1 MVTRGHLFSHP
12 HAVDVTSA
20 FKGHVS
26 LLELMVGFCLDGHQ
40 LPFSEHQVDGR
51 LLFSNEVP
59 CGGLIR
65 PTVAT
70 ELFVFSELF
79 RTICGHFNLSLDF
92 SLMARPHLR
101 IFRRISCIRMGWSG
115 SIAARVTE
123 DLSRVTSSWPVRFSR
138 DLARPR

>member
-1 MVTRGHLFSHP
+1 ME
-12 HAVDVTSA
+12 D
-20 FKGHVS
+20 
-26 LLELMVGFCLDGHQ
+26 FC
-40 LPFSEHQVDGR
+40 
-51 LLFSNEVP
+51 FSNEVP

-123 DLSRVTSSWPVRFSR
+123 GPFSLHIL
-138 DLARPR
+138 LASPIL